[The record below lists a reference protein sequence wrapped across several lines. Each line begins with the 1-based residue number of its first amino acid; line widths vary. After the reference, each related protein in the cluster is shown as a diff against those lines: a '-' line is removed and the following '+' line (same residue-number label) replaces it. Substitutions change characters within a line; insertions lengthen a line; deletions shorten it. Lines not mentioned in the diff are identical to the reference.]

1 MFLFCVPT
9 LQRAEYLFRA
19 LDEVPGI
26 VKYFYPD
33 EYARGGYLLEV
44 YPAGASKATA
54 IEKVKAMTGAADIVS
69 FGDNIN
75 DLPMFAASRISCAVA
90 NAAPRCAGPQAAS
103 SATTTKP
110 PWRAGCASM
119 PCSDIC
125 QGGKSHAGDCTAFVA
140 LV

>member
-9 LQRAEYLFRA
+9 QQRAEYLFRV

-26 VKYFYPD
+26 VKYFYKD

-54 IEKVKAMTGAADIVS
+54 IEKVKAMTGAADVVS

-90 NAAPRCAGPQAAS
+90 NAAPEVRRAAS
-103 SATTTKP
+103 CIIGHHDEAAVAR
-110 PWRAGCASM
+110 WLRE
-119 PCSDIC
+119 
-125 QGGKSHAGDCTAFVA
+125 HAEF
-140 LV
+140 